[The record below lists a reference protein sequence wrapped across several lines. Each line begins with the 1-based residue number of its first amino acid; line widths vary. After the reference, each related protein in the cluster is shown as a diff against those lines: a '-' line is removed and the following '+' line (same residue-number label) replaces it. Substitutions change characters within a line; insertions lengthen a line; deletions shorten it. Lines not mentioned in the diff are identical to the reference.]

1 MWIQHDYHQG
11 DTTWY
16 QYKELEVSLEVARAN
31 SMALETGET
40 GLELTL
46 IYTRE
51 TQGFHREDSL
61 QDCGFGT
68 FSEKG
73 RNGNW
78 HLFFHL
84 SPYIKVRGRATN
96 SIGPCAETIPHWY
109 EKSRHNM
116 FGELKGLVLNKEFRL
131 FSQPYQ

>member
-16 QYKELEVSLEVARAN
+16 QYKELDVSLQVACAK

-51 TQGFHREDSL
+51 TQGFHWEDSL
-61 QDCGFGT
+61 
-68 FSEKG
+68 
-73 RNGNW
+73 
-78 HLFFHL
+78 
-84 SPYIKVRGRATN
+84 
-96 SIGPCAETIPHWY
+96 
-109 EKSRHNM
+109 
-116 FGELKGLVLNKEFRL
+116 
-131 FSQPYQ
+131 